1 MNFLSQASHFLSDPN
16 TLWVLSGTVLLGL
29 SSGVIGSFAFLRKR
43 GLMGDV
49 LAHAAL
55 PGICLAFMLTGSK
68 NPFFFLIGAT
78 VTGILA
84 SMAIN
89 AITRFSR
96 IKEDTALALVLSVF
110 FGVGIVFLTQIQH
123 TNYGNQS
130 GLDKFLFGQSASLV
144 GDDVWVMGGVAIA
157 LLLFSLLFFKE
168 FKLLCFDPG
177 FGRSLGFPVGM
188 LDLVLMLML
197 VVAVVIGL
205 QAAGVVLMAAL
216 IITPAAAARYW
227 TERLDRML
235 VLSALLGGM
244 SGALGTL
251 FSATTANLPTG
262 PLIVVAATVVFLI
275 SLIFSPRR
283 GLLAKAVRLARM
295 RKQAARERVL
305 HSLYENREQGGSGE
319 LDTETIL
326 QKYPIPRRRLKSALA
341 SLMRDG
347 WIQVCKRNGAF
358 RIRGTEE
365 GWIQAYE
372 TVLRTRMTEVW
383 MMHENEIG
391 GNLREEG
398 TGSVTGEI
406 PPDLFEPLWNL
417 LVKHGREPKWKP
429 DAGSIPAGEG
439 GITP

>member
-1 MNFLSQASHFLSDPN
+1 MNVLTQIQQFFSDPN
-16 TLWVLSGTVLLGL
+16 TLWVLSGTILLGV

-68 NPFFFLIGAT
+68 NPLFFLIGAT

-89 AITRFSR
+89 TITRFSR
-96 IKEDTALALVLSVF
+96 IKEDTSLALVLSVF

-157 LLLFSLLFFKE
+157 LLLFSLLLFKE

-177 FGRSLGFPVGM
+177 FGRSLGFPVGL
-188 LDLVLMLML
+188 LDLILMLML
-197 VVAVVIGL
+197 VLAVVIGL

-227 TERLDRML
+227 TERLDIML
-235 VLSALLGGM
+235 VLSAFLGGL

-262 PLIVVAATVVFLI
+262 PLIVVAATMIFLI
-275 SLIFSPRR
+275 SLVFSPRR
-283 GLLAKAVRLARM
+283 GLLSKAIRLAAT
-295 RKQAARERVL
+295 RKQMARERVL
-305 HSLYENREQGGSGE
+305 QFLYENREQGYFDP
-319 LDTETIL
+319 LNTEMIL
-326 QKYPIPRRRLKSALA
+326 WKYPMSRRRLKSALA
-341 SLMRDG
+341 SLTKDG
-347 WIQVCKRNGAF
+347 WIQVEQKGGSF
-358 RIRGTEE
+358 FIRGTGE
-365 GWIQAYE
+365 GWVQAYE

-391 GNLREEG
+391 GNIREEG
-398 TGSVTGEI
+398 STTGEI

-417 LVKHGREPKWKP
+417 LVKHGREPKWNPKS
-429 DAGSIPAGEG
+429 DSIAGEG
-439 GITP
+439 GNVP